1 MLGYV
6 MRFLPISAASLL
18 LLAMSAPVVTI
29 AAQTSPSVGI
39 PPATA
44 KPPTTQTPT
53 SVSGWQDMTRSDVQ
67 AYAEA
72 AKKNYIYAAY
82 PEPAVWLARFDRTV
96 ADIRTKIP
104 LVRDAA
110 GYQAVL
116 RYLGTTFH
124 DAHTGVQFT
133 MPPVKAEWP
142 GFLARFD
149 NGRYRI
155 TASRSVGIADGAEL
169 TACDGKPVSQWID
182 TIARYEVSTPIT
194 LETSR
199 MTAALRLLMDRGSP
213 LRPRPSQCVIG
224 GRTVTLDW
232 RTAPLDE
239 LTPIIM
245 SWQGSRKRGVTTQM
259 IGTDGAWVTLGY
271 FAPESA
277 EQAAA
282 FHAAIA
288 AAPSLRNKRFIVLDV
303 RGNHGGPYNWF
314 MGYLRGLYGPSYA
327 DYYAT
332 ARLHIRGVYR
342 LSPDYIALD
351 DEAAKVADAFKT
363 PVDATFEVNKPADE
377 RELKR
382 AKAAGDPLFKAAP
395 IPIVR
400 GVAPAN
406 PVRAQVYVLT
416 DYGCASAC
424 IGFVDELKLFP
435 GVRQIGL
442 PTYVDSRSG
451 TSVAI
456 KLPSGNA
463 TAYLAAMTRDGRQ
476 RDDNVAQ
483 VPSIRFTGDFRD
495 DGAVERWVTSEVA
508 K

>member
-1 MLGYV
+1 
-6 MRFLPISAASLL
+6 MRLSSITAASLFA
-18 LLAMSAPVVTI
+18 LATVAPAATI
-29 AAQTSPSVGI
+29 LAQTSPSVG
-39 PPATA
+39 A
-44 KPPTTQTPT
+44 PPTPPTAPTTETPT
-53 SVSGWQDMTRSDVQ
+53 SVAGWQDMTRRDVR
-67 AYAEA
+67 AFANA
-72 AKKNYIYAAY
+72 ARTNYIYAAY
-82 PEPAVWLARFDRTV
+82 PEPAAWLTRFDRTV
-96 ADIRTKIP
+96 AGVETRIP

-124 DAHTGVQFT
+124 DAHTGIQFT
-133 MPPVKAEWP
+133 MPPVKAQWP

-149 NGRYRI
+149 NGRYRV
-155 TASRSVGIADGAEL
+155 TASRSSGIADGAEL
-169 TACDGKPVSQWID
+169 TACDGKPVSHWIE
-182 TIARYEVSTPIT
+182 TVGRYEVNTPIT
-194 LETSR
+194 LENSR
-199 MTAALRLLMDRGSP
+199 MTAALRLLMDRGGP
-213 LRPRPSQCVIG
+213 LRPRPSRCVIA
-224 GRTVTLDW
+224 GRDVILDW
-232 RTAPLDE
+232 KTAPLDQ
-239 LTPIIM
+239 LQPIIL
-245 SWQGSRKRGVTTQM
+245 SWQGNTKHGVSTRLV
-259 IGTDGAWVTLGY
+259 GTDGAWVTLGY
-271 FAPESA
+271 FAPENT

-303 RGNHGGPYNWF
+303 RGNGGGPYNWF
-314 MGYLRGLYGPSYA
+314 MGYLRGLYGQPYA

-342 LSPDYIALD
+342 LSPAYIALD
-351 DEAAKVADAFKT
+351 DESARQADAFKT
-363 PVDATFEVNKPADE
+363 PADPTFEINDAVDE

-382 AKAAGDPLFKAAP
+382 ARAAGDPLFKAAP

-400 GVAPAN
+400 GAAPTN
-406 PVRAQVYVLT
+406 SVRAQVYVLT

-451 TSVAI
+451 TSVSVP
-456 KLPSGNA
+456 LPSGNA
-463 TAYLAAMTRDGRQ
+463 TAHLASMTRDGRQ

-483 VPSIRFTGDFRD
+483 VPSLRFTGDIRD
-495 DGAVERWVTSEVA
+495 DRAVERWVTRDVA